1 MSSALAS
8 STDGSNITTTGGASP
23 PPPSLSSYSP
33 VVIIG
38 GGPTGLFLSSLLSQY
53 NVPSILLEKRLPQDI
68 HLHPQAHYINLRSME
83 ILRHCL
89 PRVYDKV
96 LDQSPPIQDW
106 EGFTFGSS
114 VLGRQIARVIHPVR
128 GIDVGQDGNGILS
141 SSSSANKTSHA
152 YKRRIQDDVN
162 ADHIDNHP
170 NILAACSVTRPSHLA
185 QNQFASLLLQEA
197 QHMSCRVVHPSAEL
211 SHGETVQY
219 VTEQPQSHQPKSSN
233 SIIATQLMVQTNQ
246 RKILTNFVVVAEGC
260 HSQTRSQHGGSWVG
274 NPILQHLINVHFRTG
289 LQLSQRLM
297 QDKDRVGMLHF
308 VFHKDVVGAFVC
320 HDVQK
325 GEWVL
330 QIPYFAPFQ
339 DASDFTVSRVKE
351 MVLAGLGVDGKDVR
365 NDPHDDDDDLEILSI
380 KPWTMGA
387 TVAKEYILGKTS
399 NRIILAGDA
408 AHAFPPAGGFGMNT
422 GLQDVHNL
430 AWRLA
435 CLIQQ
440 QQQQQQQD
448 GTQNGSGD
456 ESQSYL
462 IKEMLQEYESERRS
476 VATQNAALSV
486 RNYNRTLDIAK
497 ACYLNADH
505 PSVLC
510 KVMMSPP
517 MSLIPMSVRQQMFG
531 TAVKAAMMP
540 LVNLQYEGNF
550 YGDTIARNVQ
560 RILSSGG
567 GLPLIFP
574 RYEIGFSY
582 DPTKKLHDADD
593 TAGYHPKIAI
603 GYRLPHLEVECLST
617 MTHDN
622 NNDQDNVARTLTLTD
637 IESQLKQRW
646 NSPSAP
652 RYCLLL
658 YKPFLSQN
666 MRDMAEAWAQDLCPF
681 SFDIVELYSN
691 RLQAMEKC
699 RSDLQK
705 NHPSIVLLDI
715 RHQFLDLLSRG
726 DDDVDVNRSFHAL
739 LVRPDGHIANLR
751 AFKSPDPCSKEG
763 HS

>member
-8 STDGSNITTTGGASP
+8 SSSTSTTAGSNITTTGAASP
-23 PPPSLSSYSP
+23 AAHPSLSYSP

-96 LDQSPPIQDW
+96 LEQSPPIQDW

-141 SSSSANKTSHA
+141 SSSSSSSANKTSH
-152 YKRRIQDDVN
+152 
-162 ADHIDNHP
+162 
-170 NILAACSVTRPSHLA
+170 ACSVTRPSHLA

-197 QHMSCRVVHPSAEL
+197 QHMSCRVHPSAEL

-219 VTEQPQSHQPKSSN
+219 VTEQPPSHESKPSN

-246 RKILTNFVVVAEGC
+246 RNILTNFVVVAEGC
-260 HSQTRSQHGGSWVG
+260 HSPTRSQHGGSWVG
-274 NPILQHLINVHFRTG
+274 NPVMQHLINVHFRTG
-289 LQLSQRLM
+289 LHLSQRLM

-320 HDVQK
+320 HNVQK

-339 DASDFTVSRVKE
+339 DVSDFTVSRVKE

-399 NRIILAGDA
+399 NRIILVGDA

-435 CLIQQ
+435 CLIQR
-440 QQQQQQQD
+440 QQD
-448 GTQNGSGD
+448 GTQNGSD
-456 ESQSYL
+456 SRQSSL

-582 DPTKKLHDADD
+582 DPMKKLHDADD
-593 TAGYHPKIAI
+593 TAGYYPKIAI

-617 MTHDN
+617 TTHDIKK
-622 NNDQDNVARTLTLTD
+622 DQDNVARTLTLTD

-691 RLQAMEKC
+691 RLQAVEKC
-699 RSDLQK
+699 RADLQK
-705 NHPSIVLLDI
+705 NHPNIVLLDI
-715 RHQFLDLLSRG
+715 RDQFLDLLSRG
-726 DDDVDVNRSFHAL
+726 DDDVDDVKSEFHAL

-751 AFKSPDPCSKEG
+751 AFKSPIPCPKEG
-763 HS
+763 GHS